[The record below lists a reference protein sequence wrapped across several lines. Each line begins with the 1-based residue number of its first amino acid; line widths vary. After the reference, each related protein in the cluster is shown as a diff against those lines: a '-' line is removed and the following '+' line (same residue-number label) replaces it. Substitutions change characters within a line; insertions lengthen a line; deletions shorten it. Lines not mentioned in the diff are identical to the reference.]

1 MWTAK
6 AACLLC
12 VPLLAVAFRDDDDD
26 DDNDDNDDNNNMF
39 LGSLELLYI
48 SFEIS

>member
-12 VPLLAVAFRDDDDD
+12 VPLLAFALRDDDDDDD
-26 DDNDDNDDNNNMF
+26 DDNDDNNNIF
-39 LGSLELLYI
+39 VGPFGVI
-48 SFEIS
+48 IHII